1 LWAYVCMLLG
11 VGLTA
16 FYSIRMLSM
25 VFYGQPKTGRKI
37 HDAPAAMRFSLGFLA
52 FGTLTT
58 WLMSGFLGNLLQRSL
73 PYHSLHTQGTWDIVL
88 EVLSAPATY
97 LVILVI
103 VLGSALYLLCQRLD
117 WVSGLFRP
125 VSGFVEG
132 GMGFEWL
139 NQQVMNA
146 TTNTA
151 VVLCKTQTGHL
162 NWNVV
167 GIVAALIVL
176 LSILL

>member
-1 LWAYVCMLLG
+1 
-11 VGLTA
+11 LTA

-25 VFYGQPKTGRKI
+25 VFYGQAKTERKI
-37 HDAPAAMRFSLGFLA
+37 HDAPAAMRFSLRTLA

-58 WLMSGFLGNLLQRSL
+58 WLVSGLFEDLLQRSL
-73 PYHSLHTQGTWDIVL
+73 PYHALHAHSTWDIVL

-97 LVILVI
+97 LAILVI
-103 VLGSALYLLCQRLD
+103 ALGATLYLLQKRLD
-117 WVSGLFRP
+117 WISGLFRP
-125 VSGFVEG
+125 VAGFVEG

-139 NQQVMNA
+139 NRQVINV

-151 VVLCKTQTGHL
+151 AAFCKTQTGHL
-162 NWNVV
+162 NWNVA
-167 GIVAALIVL
+167 GIVVALIVL